1 MNIHSLLHA
10 LGLDV
15 GSHHGSRKE
24 ASVTPHARHAPVL
37 PGLPDERI
45 AAIEGSRRRTPVS
58 LSPTSPSGFRRI
70 DTDRRGVPR
79 HLRELGKALTE
90 SSRWHGERD
99 HTSFYSAL
107 INATCGAPATSAIVA
122 GLKEHVYVTGESQGL
137 SEVPEGLRAP
147 LAPNEA
153 VIGTVCTCLGL
164 NVIVYVVEESST
176 LSYPVERIEQG
187 PYILLIR
194 ESGLFSVVRS
204 SDFVHEAFLTMRRHS
219 ELIKDLLS
227 LRQEC
232 DFEATALPHQTEPSK
247 RHIGG
252 RVRSPTKILRL

>member
-10 LGLDV
+10 LGLDL
-15 GSHHGSRKE
+15 GSHQGSRRE
-24 ASVTPHARHAPVL
+24 ATVTVHARHAPVL

-45 AAIEGSRRRTPVS
+45 IAIEGSRRRTPVS
-58 LSPTSPSGFRRI
+58 LSPTSPQGFRRI

-79 HLRELGKALTE
+79 ELRELGKALTE

-99 HTSFYSAL
+99 HTSFYSAV
-107 INATCGAPATSAIVA
+107 INATSGAPTTSAIVD
-122 GLKEHVYVTGESQGL
+122 GLKEHVHAVGESQGL
-137 SEVPEGLRAP
+137 SEGLEGLRPPMAP
-147 LAPNEA
+147 TEA
-153 VIGTVCTCLGL
+153 VIATVCACLGL
-164 NVIVYVVEESST
+164 NVIVYVVEEAST
-176 LSYPVERIEQG
+176 LSYPGVRVEQG

-204 SDFVHEAFLTMRRHS
+204 SACVHGAFLTMRRHS

-227 LRQEC
+227 LRPEG
-232 DFEATALPHQTEPSK
+232 DVEPTALPHHPEPSK

-252 RVRSPTKILRL
+252 GSGALQRF